1 VDAVIPA
8 AGRGTRLRPLTDDRP
23 KPLVEVAGEPLLAHA
38 LRALEPLA
46 PGRVV
51 VVTGHLGERIRG
63 RFGDRWEGG
72 ARRRGAEGDGRR
84 RSRPGNGAGAGF
96 ELTYVRQ
103 PNASGLAHALLAAEP
118 KLRGDFAVLYGD
130 NVVCADLASPVERF
144 RERGLDALV
153 VTEEVPP
160 ERARQG
166 VCLTAPD
173 GTLAR
178 IVEHPTDDQRRAGRV
193 VTGFSV
199 FSPRV
204 LDACRRVEPSEGGE
218 YELTDAVNV
227 LLDRED
233 ARVEAVPLDGWRVN
247 VNTPE
252 DLERAERRLAG

>member
-1 VDAVIPA
+1 MDAVIPA

-46 PGRVV
+46 PDRVV
-51 VVTGHLGERIRG
+51 IVTGRLGEQIRE
-63 RFGDRWEGG
+63 RLGDRWEGG
-72 ARRRGAEGDGRR
+72 L
-84 RSRPGNGAGAGF
+84 
-96 ELTYVRQ
+96 ELAYVRQ
-103 PNASGLAHALLAAEP
+103 PNPSGLAHALLAAEP

-130 NVVCADLASPVERF
+130 NVMRADLVSPVERF
-144 RERGLDALV
+144 RDRDLDALV

-178 IVEHPTDDQRRAGRV
+178 IVEHPTDAQRQAGRV

-199 FSPRV
+199 FSPRI
-204 LDACRRVEPSEGGE
+204 LDACRRVEPSEEGE

-227 LLDRED
+227 LIDRED
-233 ARVEAVPLDGWRVN
+233 ARVEAVPLDGRRVN

-252 DLERAERRLAG
+252 DLERAERLLDGEGEG

>member
-1 VDAVIPA
+1 MDAVIPA
-8 AGRGTRLRPLTDDRP
+8 AGRGTRLRPLTDDLP

-38 LRALEPLA
+38 LRALQPLA
-46 PGRVV
+46 SDRVV
-51 VVTGHLGERIRG
+51 VVTGYLGEQIRE
-63 RFGDRWEGG
+63 RFGNRWDGG
-72 ARRRGAEGDGRR
+72 ERGHGGV
-84 RSRPGNGAGAGF
+84 
-96 ELTYVRQ
+96 ELAWVRQ
-103 PNASGLAHALLAAEP
+103 PNPSGLAHALLAAEP

-130 NVVCADLASPVERF
+130 NVMRADLVSPVERF
-144 RERGLDALV
+144 RERDLDALV

-178 IVEHPTDDQRRAGRV
+178 VVEHPTDAQRDAGRV

-204 LDACRRVEPSEGGE
+204 LDACRRVDPSEEGE

-227 LLDRED
+227 LIDRED
-233 ARVEAVPLDGWRVN
+233 ARVEAMPLDGRRVN

-252 DLERAERRLAG
+252 DLERAGRTLAGETEREGEGR